1 MTETVW
7 PDWAIYWTLGKF
19 LKPLATINLP
29 KSPTF
34 FSNFHKVV
42 KIFHFSCDIIF
53 GQLLWTFGDLF
64 LVTLDRA
71 SKMGLYT
78 ESGISKSICKQRK
91 ISLNLFWR
99 MRCKKAIEIAP
110 PRRPRRSVSMR
121 KGRSKL
127 KFIFTFGCNERHS
140 HTWTNMPF
148 KVHSN
153 TLFTF

>member
-1 MTETVW
+1 MTR
-7 PDWAIYWTLGKF
+7 LGDLLDFGQVFKS
-19 LKPLATINLP
+19 LCATINLP

-34 FSNFHKVV
+34 FSNFRKVV

-140 HTWTNMPF
+140 HT
-148 KVHSN
+148 
-153 TLFTF
+153 